1 MGTSVHGSTEGPSS
15 YHSQKQGLLGYTKV
29 CEKERGSDTENSER
43 KIFKNRYMS
52 QGKAKTA
59 TLSLKQGHSEDQRAN
74 HQNKNLEKRNTF
86 AAQFL
91 KSECMNTSLQGT

>member
-43 KIFKNRYMS
+43 KIFKNRYRDPQ
-52 QGKAKTA
+52 QGIMKTE
-59 TLSLKQGHSEDQRAN
+59 SKLKVSIGNSEN
-74 HQNKNLEKRNTF
+74 PEKGEEER
-86 AAQFL
+86 L
-91 KSECMNTSLQGT
+91 